1 MNKNRSVSVNWIIDK
16 NNDLLWFMGACISG
30 YILIYLNIGLGISAV
45 LLTWF
50 WIMTVDGP
58 HIFGTISRTYLDKQE
73 WITRS
78 PLLLGSLLWFLLG
91 PITVWSGIVFQT
103 RQPFFFFL
111 TFAQL
116 WAYWHVVRQHY
127 GFMVIYQKK
136 NGESA
141 GKDNPADYWI
151 FYILMGFP
159 FLSFILRHPHAR
171 PQLGLGPA
179 LTELEM
185 MIVSLINIVVISA
198 IFLYVLKEYHRY
210 KVHSTI
216 NLPKTLFLLSCV
228 PLHLL
233 IFMHP
238 YISTKVDI
246 RLFAVFVTFY
256 HNIQY
261 HGIIWFYN
269 KNRYSM
275 DVSGKRF
282 GLVSKVSRNFSFYY
296 LMGILFTIAYR
307 YSHWFFAGSNMP
319 FAPGP
324 NLVSTFS
331 LGGLFSVSDLAI
343 GFWWGFAFNHY
354 FLDQY
359 IWKLSKDKQVNVD
372 LKLA

>member
-1 MNKNRSVSVNWIIDK
+1 
-16 NNDLLWFMGACISG
+16 
-30 YILIYLNIGLGISAV
+30 
-45 LLTWF
+45 
-50 WIMTVDGP
+50 
-58 HIFGTISRTYLDKQE
+58 
-73 WITRS
+73 
-78 PLLLGSLLWFLLG
+78 
-91 PITVWSGIVFQT
+91 
-103 RQPFFFFL
+103 
-111 TFAQL
+111 
-116 WAYWHVVRQHY
+116 
-127 GFMVIYQKK
+127 
-136 NGESA
+136 
-141 GKDNPADYWI
+141 
-151 FYILMGFP
+151 
-159 FLSFILRHPHAR
+159 
-171 PQLGLGPA
+171 
-179 LTELEM
+179 

-198 IFLYVLKEYHRY
+198 ILFYVLKEYHRY
-210 KVHSTI
+210 KVHSTV